1 MFPNGGVFKLPSD
14 NWDDEYDYENEDYED
29 ILNREY
35 DSSTNLDDEDQ
46 DDNDGGLNKKARTTT
61 EVISNTGVIQGG
73 NKKDNEESG
82 RYIFISPS

>member
-35 DSSTNLDDEDQ
+35 DSSTNLDD
-46 DDNDGGLNKKARTTT
+46 DGGSNKKARTMTIAFRG
-61 EVISNTGVIQGG
+61 VVLCMIST
-73 NKKDNEESG
+73 
-82 RYIFISPS
+82 